1 MTDRDDIDM
10 LAAEYVLG
18 TLDPAQRQSVE
29 KRRSQEP
36 ELDRAISDWEARLSP
51 LNAYYDPV
59 APTRDLFA
67 GIRAR
72 IESTAQAATQAAS
85 QAASQ
90 QAPGIVEFAKIKRKL
105 AIWRAGALG
114 AAAIAASMVVVL
126 LSNDVNLPVE
136 NGQFVAVFHRDDT
149 QPAFV
154 MSVDLETREV
164 TIRPVEATMP
174 EGKTYQ
180 LWIVT
185 EETGPKPK
193 SLGLLENIANPTTK
207 QLGGFDPAML
217 RNATFGISLE
227 PEGGSPT
234 GQPTGPAI
242 HGRLI
247 SVAQ

>member
-18 TLDPAQRQSVE
+18 TLDPTQRTSVVA
-29 KRRSQEP
+29 RRMNEP
-36 ELDRAISDWEARLSP
+36 DLDAAIADWEQRLAP
-51 LNAYYDPV
+51 LNSYYGAIEPSEN
-59 APTRDLFA
+59 LFA
-67 GIRAR
+67 SIRSKIDA
-72 IESTAQAATQAAS
+72 IGKSTIDQIPSLA
-85 QAASQ
+85 
-90 QAPGIVEFAKIKRKL
+90 EFARMKRNL
-105 AIWRAGALG
+105 AAWRAGALG
-114 AAAIAASMVVVL
+114 AGAIAASLIIAVL
-126 LSNDVNLPVE
+126 ATDIASPVQS
-136 NGQFVAVFHRDDT
+136 GQFVAVFHRDDT

-154 MSVDLETREV
+154 MSVDIDTREV
-164 TIRPVEATMP
+164 TIRPIEASMP

-185 EETGPKPK
+185 EQTGPKPK
-193 SLGLLENIANPTTK
+193 SLGLLENIAQPTKK
-207 QLGGFDPAML
+207 QLGQFDPAML

-247 SVAQ
+247 SVEH

>member
-18 TLDPAQRQSVE
+18 TLEPAQRQSVE

-51 LNAYYDPV
+51 LNAHYDPV

-90 QAPGIVEFAKIKRKL
+90 QAPGIAEFAKIKRKL

-114 AAAIAASMVVVL
+114 AAAIAASMFVVL
-126 LSNDVNLPVE
+126 LSNDVN
-136 NGQFVAVFHRDDT
+136 T

>member
-1 MTDRDDIDM
+1 MTDRDDIDI

-18 TLDPAQRQSVE
+18 TLEPVQRQSV
-29 KRRSQEP
+29 KARRSQEP
-36 ELDRAISDWEARLSP
+36 ELDRAISDWEVRLSP
-51 LNAYYDPV
+51 FNAHYDAI
-59 APTRDLFA
+59 APSRDLFA

-72 IESTAQAATQAAS
+72 IDGGAQAAM
-85 QAASQ
+85 Q
-90 QAPGIVEFAKIKRKL
+90 QVPSTVEFAKLKRRL
-105 AIWRAGALG
+105 AAWRAGALG
-114 AAAIAASMVVVL
+114 AAAIAASLIVVVL
-126 LSNDVNLPVE
+126 AGDVNSPVQ

-154 MSVDLETREV
+154 MSVDIETREV
-164 TIRPVEATMP
+164 TIRPVEATVP

-247 SVAQ
+247 SVEQ

>member
-1 MTDRDDIDM
+1 
-10 LAAEYVLG
+10 
-18 TLDPAQRQSVE
+18 
-29 KRRSQEP
+29 
-36 ELDRAISDWEARLSP
+36 
-51 LNAYYDPV
+51 
-59 APTRDLFA
+59 
-67 GIRAR
+67 
-72 IESTAQAATQAAS
+72 
-85 QAASQ
+85 
-90 QAPGIVEFAKIKRKL
+90 
-105 AIWRAGALG
+105 
-114 AAAIAASMVVVL
+114 MVVVL

>member
-18 TLDPAQRQSVE
+18 TLEPAQRQSVE
-29 KRRSQEP
+29 TRRSHEP

-51 LNAYYDPV
+51 LNAHYDAV
-59 APTRDLFA
+59 APSRDLFA

-72 IESTAQAATQAAS
+72 IEGGAQGATQQVPS
-85 QAASQ
+85 
-90 QAPGIVEFAKIKRKL
+90 IVEFAKLKRRL
-105 AIWRAGALG
+105 AAWRAGALG
-114 AAAIAASMVVVL
+114 AAAIAASLIVVVL
-126 LSNDVNLPVE
+126 SGDLNSPAQ

-164 TIRPVEATMP
+164 TIRPVEATVP

-185 EETGPKPK
+185 EETGPRPK

-247 SVAQ
+247 SVEQ

>member
-18 TLDPAQRQSVE
+18 TLEPAQRQSVE
-29 KRRSQEP
+29 TRRSHEP

-51 LNAYYDPV
+51 LNAHYDAI

-72 IESTAQAATQAAS
+72 IEGGAQGAM
-85 QAASQ
+85 Q
-90 QAPGIVEFAKIKRKL
+90 QVPSIVEFAKLKRRL
-105 AIWRAGALG
+105 AAWRAGALG
-114 AAAIAASMVVVL
+114 AAAIAASLIVVVL
-126 LSNDVNLPVE
+126 SGDLNYPVQ

-164 TIRPVEATMP
+164 TIRPVEATVP
-174 EGKTYQ
+174 EGKAYQ

-234 GQPTGPAI
+234 GQPTGSAI

-247 SVAQ
+247 SVEQ

>member
-18 TLDPAQRQSVE
+18 TLDAEQRQSVVA
-29 KRRSQEP
+29 RRMQEP
-36 ELDRAISDWEARLSP
+36 DLDQAITDWESRLSP
-51 LNAYYDPV
+51 LNAHYDAI
-59 APTRDLFA
+59 APRRDLFA

-72 IESTAQAATQAAS
+72 IGDAAKSATNQVPSLA
-85 QAASQ
+85 
-90 QAPGIVEFAKIKRKL
+90 EFAKLKRKL
-105 AIWRAGALG
+105 AVWRAGALG
-114 AAAIAASMVVVL
+114 AAAVAASLIVAVL
-126 LSNDVNLPVE
+126 ATDVNGPIRD
-136 NGQFVAVFHRDDT
+136 GQFVAVFHRDDT

-154 MSVDLETREV
+154 MSVDIETREV
-164 TIRPVEATMP
+164 TIRPVEATVP

-207 QLGGFDPAML
+207 QLGGFDPTML

-247 SVAQ
+247 SVAH

>member
-51 LNAYYDPV
+51 LNAHYDPV

-72 IESTAQAATQAAS
+72 IEGTAQAATQAAS

-90 QAPGIVEFAKIKRKL
+90 QAPGIVEFAKLKRKL

-114 AAAIAASMVVVL
+114 AAAIATSMVVVL

>member
-18 TLDPAQRQSVE
+18 TLDPEQRQSVTV
-29 KRRSQEP
+29 RRLREP
-36 ELDRAISDWEARLSP
+36 ELDRAITDWEARLSP
-51 LNAYYDPV
+51 LNAHYDPV
-59 APTRDLFA
+59 APSRDLFA

-72 IESTAQAATQAAS
+72 IEEARQAVSDQVPNLAD
-85 QAASQ
+85 
-90 QAPGIVEFAKIKRKL
+90 FAKLKRRL
-105 AIWRAGALG
+105 VAWRAGALG
-114 AAAIAASMVVVL
+114 AGAIAASLIVAIL
-126 LSNDVNLPVE
+126 ATDVNVPMRD
-136 NGQFVAVFHRDDT
+136 GKFVAVFHSDDT

-154 MSVDLETREV
+154 MSVDIDTREV
-164 TIRPVEATMP
+164 TVRLVEASVP
-174 EGKTYQ
+174 DGKTYQ

-185 EETGPKPK
+185 EQTGPKPK

-207 QLGGFDPAML
+207 QLGDFDPAML

-247 SVAQ
+247 SVEH

>member
-18 TLDPAQRQSVE
+18 TLEPAQRQSVE
-29 KRRSQEP
+29 TRRSQEP

-51 LNAYYDPV
+51 LNAHYDAV
-59 APTRDLFA
+59 APSRDLFA

-72 IESTAQAATQAAS
+72 IEGAAQATR

-90 QAPGIVEFAKIKRKL
+90 QVPSVVEFGKLKRRL
-105 AIWRAGALG
+105 AVWRAGALG
-114 AAAIAASMVVVL
+114 AAAIAASLIVVVL
-126 LSNDVNLPVE
+126 SGDLNSPVQ

-164 TIRPVEATMP
+164 TIRPVEATVP

>member
-18 TLDPAQRQSVE
+18 TLDPQQRQSVE
-29 KRRSQEP
+29 ARRMHEP
-36 ELDRAISDWEARLSP
+36 ELDRAITDWEARLSP
-51 LNAYYDPV
+51 LNAHYDPM
-59 APTRDLFA
+59 APSRDLFA
-67 GIRAR
+67 GIRSR
-72 IESTAQAATQAAS
+72 IEKARQSVSDQVPNLA
-85 QAASQ
+85 
-90 QAPGIVEFAKIKRKL
+90 EFAKLKRRL
-105 AIWRAGALG
+105 AVWRAGALG
-114 AAAIAASMVVVL
+114 AGAVAVAASLIIAVL
-126 LSNDVNLPVE
+126 ATDVNAPMRDG
-136 NGQFVAVFHRDDT
+136 NFVAVFHRDDT

-154 MSVDLETREV
+154 MSVDIDTREV
-164 TIRPVEATMP
+164 TIRPVEATVP
-174 EGKTYQ
+174 DGKTYQ

-247 SVAQ
+247 SVEH

>member
-1 MTDRDDIDM
+1 MTDRDDIDI

-18 TLDPAQRQSVE
+18 TLDPAQREAVAL
-29 KRRSQEP
+29 RRGSDA
-36 ELDRAISDWEARLSP
+36 ELDRAISEWEARLSP
-51 LNAYYDPV
+51 LNAHYNAI
-59 APTRDLFA
+59 APSRDLFA
-67 GIRAR
+67 GIRTR
-72 IESTAQAATQAAS
+72 IENAAQTAS
-85 QAASQ
+85 QHVPSIA
-90 QAPGIVEFAKIKRKL
+90 EFAKLKRRM
-105 AIWRAGALG
+105 AAWRAGALG
-114 AAAIAASMVVVL
+114 AAAIAASLIVVVL
-126 LSNDVNLPVE
+126 AGDVNSPMQD
-136 NGQFVAVFHRDDT
+136 GQFVAVFHRDDT

-154 MSVDLETREV
+154 MSVDIETREV
-164 TIRPVEATMP
+164 TIRPVEATVP

-193 SLGLLENIANPTTK
+193 SLGLLENISNPTTK

-217 RNATFGISLE
+217 RDATFGISLE

-247 SVAQ
+247 SVAH